1 MVKRKYAI
9 VLLALL
15 SMAARAQYDMV
26 PSHYWAMEPMY
37 NPAAVGK
44 EAKINAV
51 GAYNMTLVG
60 FDNNPRT
67 MHFAADMPLMLF
79 KQRHGIGA
87 QFTNDELGLFSHKRF
102 SLQYAFRHKLFGGL
116 LGVGFNLSMLAE
128 SFDGSKVDLETPDD
142 PAIPTSEVNGSAF
155 DFGAGL
161 YYQRGPWY
169 AGVSAQHLA
178 APEINIGE
186 RQSMKVD
193 MSYYFTA
200 GYNIKLRN
208 PFLSLQP
215 SVLGRGCA
223 GVYRADITLRGT
235 YRHES
240 RLLYAGLGYSPTNS
254 LTAFVGGNFHGVMLG
269 YSYEYF
275 TSAVS
280 FGNGAHELFLGYQT
294 DVNLGKKGRNKHKS
308 VRFL

>member
-1 MVKRKYAI
+1 MVKRYYAAL
-9 VLLALL
+9 LLALVAL
-15 SMAARAQYDMV
+15 AARAQYDMV
-26 PSHYWAMEPMY
+26 PSHYWAMEPMF

-44 EAKINAV
+44 ESKINAV

-60 FDNNPRT
+60 FENNPRT
-67 MHFAADMPLMLF
+67 MHFAADMPLYFL
-79 KQRHGIGA
+79 RTYHGIGA

-102 SLQYAFRHKLFGGL
+102 SLQYAFRHKLFGGM
-116 LGVGFNLSMLAE
+116 LGVGVNVSMLAE
-128 SFDGSKVDLETPDD
+128 NFDGSKADLETPDD

-161 YYQRGPWY
+161 YYTHKQWY
-169 AGVSAQHLA
+169 AGISAQHLA

-200 GYNIKLRN
+200 GYNIRLRN
-208 PFLSLQP
+208 PFLSIQP
-215 SVLGRGCA
+215 SVLGRGTA
-223 GVYRADITLRGT
+223 GVWRGDVTCRITYT
-235 YRHES
+235 HEK
-240 RLLYAGLGYSPTNS
+240 RLMYAGIGYSPTNS
-254 LTAFVGGNFHGVMLG
+254 ISAFVGGNFHGVMLG

-294 DVNLGKKGRNKHKS
+294 DINLGKKGRNMHKS
-308 VRFL
+308 VRYL